1 MLDVRIE
8 SAGGASFR
16 TPAANDCVVLAGPPY
31 RMIELATEADGDE
44 VTQFRGDGLIVATAS
59 GSTAHNLSAGGP
71 ILEPT
76 AESVLL
82 TPICP
87 HALTYRSLAL
97 DARRRIV
104 IRCLRCNE
112 GTTVVVDGRVSRP
125 FHAGER
131 VVISRHPADFLL
143 VRNPRQSMWH
153 ALRRKLKW
161 GDNPSRE

>member
-1 MLDVRIE
+1 MPHCR
-8 SAGGASFR
+8 R
-16 TPAANDCVVLAGPPY
+16 
-31 RMIELATEADGDE
+31 
-44 VTQFRGDGLIVATAS
+44 DGLTVAPAS
-59 GSTAHNLSAGGP
+59 GTTAHPLSAGGP
-71 ILEPT
+71 LLEPT

-87 HALTYRSLAL
+87 HGLTYRSLAL
-97 DARRRIV
+97 DARRRVV
-104 IRCLRCNE
+104 IRCIRCNE

-131 VVISRHPADFLL
+131 VVIGRHAADFLL

-161 GDNPSRE
+161 GDSPSRD